1 MDDKSIHSNCQSYS
15 VSIRKT
21 KRDNKWMNDYV
32 VCPVKSSPNPIDA
45 KKWFNN
51 RMRPELRRREK
62 VDLHIFLL
70 KWFSVRERNT
80 NVLDSL

>member
-1 MDDKSIHSNCQSYS
+1 
-15 VSIRKT
+15 
-21 KRDNKWMNDYV
+21 MNDYV